1 MVDDKAEHFK
11 RLAALPPAVLDPE
24 PFRRGLLEVRQNS
37 EPGSRRTPA
46 DERQQ
51 TTLSPPFDTPL
62 LAISYKGIHRI
73 HDDNAAVAQGLPPL
87 SSPATTRALAAHLC
101 RTESSVWPVLVFGAQ
116 RTGSLSYQ
124 ITGYYHSRYCSSVQS
139 SLWATKCSAE
149 RSLLNHSELAG
160 GSLQVNLCHLC
171 KGVN

>member
-1 MVDDKAEHFK
+1 MTKPNIPT
-11 RLAALPPAVLDPE
+11 AAPAVL
-24 PFRRGLLEVRQNS
+24 GLLAGPAGGRQTLS
-37 EPGSRRTPA
+37 WAADETPA

-124 ITGYYHSRYCSSVQS
+124 ITGYYHSRYCSSVRT
-139 SLWATKCSAE
+139 SLWATKRSAE

>member
-1 MVDDKAEHFK
+1 MTKPNISNGRPA
-11 RLAALPPAVLDPE
+11 PAVLDPERPE
-24 PFRRGLLEVRQNS
+24 PFRRGLLEVRQNC

-62 LAISYKGIHRI
+62 LALSHKGIHRT
-73 HDDNAAVAQGLPPL
+73 HDNAAVAQGLPPL
-87 SSPATTRALAAHLC
+87 SSPAITRALAAHLC
-101 RTESSVWPVLVFGAQ
+101 RTESSVRFTPVLSAQ

-124 ITGYYHSRYCSSVQS
+124 ITGDYHPRYCSSVRT

-149 RSLLNHSELAG
+149 RSLLNHSELVG

>member
-1 MVDDKAEHFK
+1 M
-11 RLAALPPAVLDPE
+11 
-24 PFRRGLLEVRQNS
+24 
-37 EPGSRRTPA
+37 PA
-46 DERQQ
+46 DESQQ

-62 LAISYKGIHRI
+62 LAIFHKGIHRT
-73 HDDNAAVAQGLPPL
+73 HNNAIVAQGLPPL
-87 SSPATTRALAAHLC
+87 SSPAVTRALAAHLC
-101 RTESSVWPVLVFGAQ
+101 RTESGVRFTPVLSAQ

-124 ITGYYHSRYCSSVQS
+124 ITGDYHSRYCSSVRT

-149 RSLLNHSELAG
+149 SSLLNHSELVG